1 MLCYWQLLLI
11 RLNYKFDEELTS
23 DNILHYLGIVEE
35 RALEIVSKFL
45 RTTNSSSPTTKYNS
59 YGGSNM
65 GFGTAARTTSTIS
78 VNAPRLLDYSSDDSG
93 EEGGES
99 LKPVHRTDMNY
110 SKIASTIPRRKTVGR
125 RGSIFGVRPV
135 RASLV
140 MNPDE

>member
-1 MLCYWQLLLI
+1 MNC
-11 RLNYKFDEELTS
+11 KFDEELTS

-35 RALEIVSKFL
+35 RALEIVSKYL
-45 RTTNSSSPTTKYNS
+45 RTKNSSNPTTNNNS
-59 YGGSNM
+59 YGGSNNM
-65 GFGTAARTTSTIS
+65 GVGTAARSASTIS

-110 SKIASTIPRRKTVGR
+110 SKIASTVPRRKTVGR

-140 MNPDE
+140 VNPDE